1 MTVANQWN
9 PRLSG
14 VDIFSG
20 MHFHRL
26 PRSLSLSLFAQPHS
40 NLMVHIT
47 KLTHIALPLG
57 SPISPLAL
65 STATLAPPPFTS
77 TLRLSAP
84 NPAMMT
90 SSAPSL

>member
-1 MTVANQWN
+1 MTVADHWN
-9 PRLSG
+9 HRLSG

-26 PRSLSLSLFAQPHS
+26 PRSLSLFAQPHPS
-40 NLMVHIT
+40 LMVHIT

-57 SPISPLAL
+57 SPISPLAS

-90 SSAPSL
+90 FSAPSL